1 MAALVEILLPVSRN
15 MGSAY
20 GNIRKQLAEKFGG
33 VTFHANAPAEG
44 LWKDGEVTETDQII
58 VVEVMVDEID
68 REWWRRCRQELEA
81 AFEQEEIVIRA
92 TPIERL

>member
-1 MAALVEILLPVSRN
+1 MAALVEILLPVIGNRE
-15 MGSAY
+15 SAY
-20 GNIRKQLAEKFGG
+20 RNIRKQLTEKFGG

-44 LWKDGEVTETDQII
+44 LWKDGEETETDKII

-68 REWWRRCRQELEA
+68 REWWRRYRQELEA